1 MISYQQVLPILV
13 IGIGKIHY
21 RSSSSND
28 GVHSGSQAH
37 VGELCCVLSLDIPV
51 LEKRTRFL
59 TRSSSP
65 RATLD
70 WGEDFTLWVHLLLYE
85 QLSSKILVICVFGM
99 LWLKTTYFFELNKPW
114 RLHTANSLV
123 GLKKKSLCVIRSNF
137 CIITL
142 TVIWKEKLELCCVS
156 SFKHGLT
163 NQLCPGCV
171 VIRE

>member
-1 MISYQQVLPILV
+1 MSIFLFLIWSVYFLVQFGCLSFIYFSIYQQLINIFIYIFVSFKKVQYIFNGTVSTAYFLQESSLLLYFMISYQQVLPILV

-70 WGEDFTLWVHLLLYE
+70 WGEDFTL
-85 QLSSKILVICVFGM
+85 
-99 LWLKTTYFFELNKPW
+99 
-114 RLHTANSLV
+114 
-123 GLKKKSLCVIRSNF
+123 
-137 CIITL
+137 
-142 TVIWKEKLELCCVS
+142 
-156 SFKHGLT
+156 
-163 NQLCPGCV
+163 
-171 VIRE
+171 